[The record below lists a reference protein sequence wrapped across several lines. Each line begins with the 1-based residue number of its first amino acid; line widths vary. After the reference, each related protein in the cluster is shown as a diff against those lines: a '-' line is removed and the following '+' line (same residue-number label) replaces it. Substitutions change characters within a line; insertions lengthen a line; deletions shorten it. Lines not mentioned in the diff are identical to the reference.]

1 MCRTRR
7 HEGRRIEQ
15 QGRGDDDKDQR
26 TEQNQVGAA
35 GLVAQR
41 QGEDRHTAEDDGH
54 IHDDDGP
61 VAARGKEQ
69 PPEQAHHDHHHA
81 RQHAHPALAALADQS
96 QVCTMPEFANASAE
110 AGE

>member
-7 HEGRRIEQ
+7 HEGRRVEQ
-15 QGRGDDDKDQR
+15 QGRSDDDKDQR
-26 TEQNQVGAA
+26 AEQNQVGAA

-69 PPEQAHHDHHHA
+69 P
-81 RQHAHPALAALADQS
+81 QS
-96 QVCTMPEFANASAE
+96 RPITIITRLDSMRMRRSRR
-110 AGE
+110 